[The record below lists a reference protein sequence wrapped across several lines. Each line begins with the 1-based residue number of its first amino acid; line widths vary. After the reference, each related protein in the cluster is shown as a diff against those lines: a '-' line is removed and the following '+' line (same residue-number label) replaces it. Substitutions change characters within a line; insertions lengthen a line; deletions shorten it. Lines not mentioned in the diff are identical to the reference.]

1 MFADVVGVITH
12 RRYNAT
18 ATRMAQLQEEIGAL
32 QHQMENLSI
41 LHAHDASRDD
51 GGEVDDTWTDADA
64 QWARDRRA
72 LLEPRQHPSSSGGS
86 SDPSDSNANISLWDG
101 EGDEGAV
108 LHGTSSGTPL
118 SREVTNH
125 ADATAT
131 AWWRTIY
138 ERLQIASAIHN
149 FSNVDGSAKCG
160 GASATEAL
168 SALGNG
174 AVDVSPSPVLPHD
187 AFMEARLHLWK
198 SRVI

>member
-1 MFADVVGVITH
+1 MFADVVGIITH

-32 QHQMENLSI
+32 QQQMDNLSI

-72 LLEPRQHPSSSGGS
+72 LLEPRQHQSSSGGS

-108 LHGTSSGTPL
+108 LHGTSSGTPI

-131 AWWRTIY
+131 AWWRTVY
-138 ERLQIASAIHN
+138 ERLQIAIR
-149 FSNVDGSAKCG
+149 NVDESAKCG
-160 GASATEAL
+160 GASAAEAL
-168 SALGNG
+168 SALGHG
-174 AVDVSPSPVLPHD
+174 AIDVNPSPVLPHD
-187 AFMEARLHLWK
+187 AYMEARLHLWQ
-198 SRVI
+198 SRVA